1 MGSRRDLT
9 PVWDGQGGLPARG
22 VKSKLHLDGPVR
34 PRQLKEGMEVENS
47 KLREE
52 QGEIRV

>member
-1 MGSRRDLT
+1 MGSCRDLT